1 MRNIIIIGPPASG
14 KLTIARA
21 VTESRGYFLF
31 DNHRSIDAVSI
42 INKNQVV
49 APTGL
54 VLAIRKCVFEI
65 VAAQGIPTVFTLVY
79 AHPIDEE
86 EMNQFSSLL
95 ATTERPLIVQLHCS
109 VEDATLR
116 CQDISREG
124 TSKLTTSD
132 GVKNLFT
139 EYDLNSDYRPAS
151 DDVLHINTS
160 ITTTADSLGMI
171 LERI

>member
-21 VTESRGYFLF
+21 LAEAKGYFLF

-42 INKNQVV
+42 INKNQSI

-54 VLAIRKCVFEI
+54 CRAIRKCVFEI
-65 VAAQGIPTVFTLVY
+65 VVAQNIPTVFTLVY
-79 AHPIDEE
+79 AHPVDEN

-95 ATTERPLIVQLHCS
+95 KTSKWPLIVQLHCS

-116 CQDISREG
+116 CLDISREG
-124 TSKLTTSD
+124 TSKITTVA

-139 EYDLNSDYRPAS
+139 EYDLNSDYRPSS
-151 DDVLHINTS
+151 DNVLHINTS
-160 ITTTADSLGMI
+160 ITALAESLKMI
-171 LERI
+171 FARI